1 MKLVNFL
8 IVRGTFYLGQITLV
22 ESMLLTVIVGCCSG
36 YHAQH
41 WTDLTSV
48 NVAEVGD
55 VRHLLEEGQVEAAG
69 LQQRPRL
76 PDVDRL
82 APLSGRSVKDVNMRV
97 AVHQQE
103 AVGGGGDASGSGRV
117 HDLHVPGLATP
128 ERIGQSSRCILLGE

>member
-1 MKLVNFL
+1 MSDLFCARAFGESVGL
-8 IVRGTFYLGQITLV
+8 PVWVTLTSSLAPSERNV
-22 ESMLLTVIVGCCSG
+22 FKSFLLT
-36 YHAQH
+36 
-41 WTDLTSV
+41 LV

-82 APLSGRSVKDVNMRV
+82 APLPGRSVKDVDVSV

-103 AVGGGGDASGSGRV
+103 AIWCGGNASGRGRV
-117 HDLHVPGLATP
+117 HDLHVP
-128 ERIGQSSRCILLGE
+128 